1 MIFTLQAPVAQGKEQ
16 PPSKRLAA
24 GSNPARRTKLNINR
38 TLYDEII
45 QSFFIVY
52 IKPLAVPGVKAYS
65 VIKKYP
71 SFWFKIN
78 SRSANCEN

>member
-1 MIFTLQAPVAQGKEQ
+1 MPINFILQGKDR
-16 PPSKRLAA
+16 PKADRFS
-24 GSNPARRTKLNINR
+24 RTCLWSRVSIYNAH
-38 TLYDEII
+38 
-45 QSFFIVY
+45 SFFVY